1 MKRNLNALV
10 LAAVI
15 GLLIVAIGLGFLFGP
30 TNPVPWV
37 LIALLVV
44 IVIAYRWVS
53 SRDQVVWKESYS
65 VGVGQLDDDHKRLI
79 DLLNR
84 FQVAFRYHTGEEFER
99 KTLDELVDY
108 TKYHFEREEQMMEA
122 AGYPDLAA
130 HKEIHRS
137 MIDKV
142 EGFREEYKQLGH
154 EALDGVA
161 NYLSDWLIE
170 HINVTDKHY
179 GPYIKRHQA

>member
-15 GLLIVAIGLGFLFGP
+15 GLLLVAIGLGFLFGP
-30 TNPVPWV
+30 SNPVPWV
-37 LIALLVV
+37 LIAVLIV
-44 IVIAYRWVS
+44 IVITYRWVS

-65 VGVGQLDDDHKRLI
+65 VGVSQLDDDHKRLI

-84 FQVAFRYHTGEEFER
+84 FQVAYRYHTGEEFER
-99 KTLDELVDY
+99 KSLEELVEY
-108 TKYHFEREEQMMEA
+108 TKYHFEREEQMMEE

-142 EGFREEYKQLGH
+142 ERFQEEYKKLGH

-161 NYLSDWLIE
+161 TFLSDWLIE
-170 HINVTDKHY
+170 HINGTDKQY
-179 GPYIKRHQA
+179 GPYINRHKA